1 MLITP
6 AALNFLFTELHGEF
20 QKGFD
25 RYKPRYDQIAER
37 IPSSTLTNTYS
48 FLGDIPGFREWV
60 GPRIFHN
67 LAARPYAVTNKDW
80 ELSFD
85 IQRNVIEDDQFGM
98 FSRTSSIIGG
108 KAARLWD
115 DLVFDALKNGN
126 SRVCWDGQYFFDTD
140 HPVDPDSGAAGTYS
154 NNIAA
159 TDLTMENINL
169 LAQTMMGF
177 KGMSGNAMEIV
188 PNLLVV
194 PPALAL
200 KANLAVKAPVYST
213 GSVALPNP
221 MADGQLLGQ
230 TIDILV
236 VPRLNDQ
243 PTVYYLISTAELK
256 PIILQVRKEA
266 EFVSRTEPTQDNVFH
281 RKTYEYGADARGAAG
296 YGLPFTAMRVSTV

>member
-6 AALNFLFTELHGEF
+6 ASLNFLFTELRTEF

-25 RYKPRYDQIAER
+25 RYQPRWQGIAER
-37 IPSSTLTNTYS
+37 IPSNTLTNTYS

-67 LAARPYAVTNKDW
+67 LAVRPYSVQNKDW

-98 FSRTSSIIGG
+98 FSRTSQIIGG

-126 SRVCWDGQYFFDTD
+126 SRICWDGQYFFDTD
-140 HPVDPDSGAAGTYS
+140 HPVDPDSSGAGTYS

-159 TDLTMENINL
+159 MPLTMANINL
-169 LAQTMMGF
+169 LAQSMMGF
-177 KGMSGNAMEIV
+177 KGMTGNAMEIV

-200 KANLAVKAPVYST
+200 AAVTAVKSPVYST
-213 GSVALPNP
+213 GTVALPNP
-221 MADGQLLGQ
+221 LADASVLGQ
-230 TIDILV
+230 TIDVLV

-243 PTVYYLISTAELK
+243 PTVYYLVSTSELK
-256 PIILQVRKEA
+256 PIILQVRKEPQ
-266 EFVSRTEPTQDNVFH
+266 FVERTDPSMDNVFH
-281 RKTYEYGADARGAAG
+281 RKAYEYGSDARGAAG
-296 YGLPFTAMRVSTV
+296 YGLPFTAMRVATV